1 MIFFINYH
9 PHFDDNTFKIWLNH
23 YSFTGLE
30 FNIVVSDA
38 DLTTFS
44 SNYPYSISKIISE
57 KPIDCLELT
66 INDFLFTYDRD
77 DNDNIVLNYNF
88 DINFIK
94 KSLCIGK
101 IFYAPIPD
109 KPLYSTFE
117 IPDFII
123 YKHSHHTNYT
133 IDGIKINGG
142 QQISDDIVCFSLKE
156 TKVMERT
163 CYLETLAIH
172 GNLTSGN
179 LVSGNVYN
187 HFLRNII
194 VNKDLLYAIM
204 WYPKAACTTIG
215 NIFCCVNNIKINK
228 SNEKN
233 LSYYRPKY
241 RFNPYLQGLNIIS
254 FTRNPYYRFLSTYI
268 DKHVYQDDLMY
279 LNLPGYKAFIE
290 RFSPNLL
297 NLSTFIQSKNYISD
311 HYLPFH
317 HFECYNYMMNKIK
330 NTNDLENKHILK
342 FYKIEDGLNN
352 ILYTFLSE
360 FHHEIDISI
369 LNLHENT
376 ILNKQP
382 FISTNYNEILSHDN
396 LSIYNNDEWKVYLTN
411 NALNYD
417 KILTREL
424 KNILYE
430 NYKEDFILFGYSK

>member
-1 MIFFINYH
+1 MIFFINYY

-66 INDFLFTYDRD
+66 IHDFLFTYDKD

-88 DINFIK
+88 DLNFIK

-172 GNLTSGN
+172 GNLTCGN

-228 SNEKN
+228 GNEKN

-254 FTRNPYYRFLSTYI
+254 FTRNPYYRFLSTFI
-268 DKHVYQDDLMY
+268 DKHIYQDDLMY

-290 RFSPNLL
+290 GFTSNLL
-297 NLSTFIQSKNYISD
+297 NLSTFLQSKNYISD

-330 NTNDLENKHILK
+330 NTNEKEKKHILK

-360 FHHEIDISI
+360 FYHEIDISI
-369 LNLHENT
+369 LNSHENT
-376 ILNKQP
+376 ILNKQV
-382 FISTNYNEILSHDN
+382 FISTNSNEILSHDN

-411 NALNYD
+411 NALIYD
-417 KILTREL
+417 KILTDEL

>member
-1 MIFFINYH
+1 MIFFIHYY

-23 YSFTGLE
+23 YSYTGLK

-88 DINFIK
+88 DLNFIK

-142 QQISDDIVCFSLKE
+142 EQISDDIVCFSLKE
-156 TKVMERT
+156 TKVMERS

-215 NIFCCVNNIKINK
+215 NIFCCVNNIKMNK

-254 FTRNPYYRFLSTYI
+254 FTRNPYYRFLSTFI
-268 DKHVYQDDLMY
+268 DKHIYQDDLMY

-290 RFSPNLL
+290 GFTPNLL
-297 NLSTFIQSKNYISD
+297 NLSTFLQSKNYISD

-317 HFECYNYMMNKIK
+317 HFECCKYLVNKIK
-330 NTNDLENKHILK
+330 NTNEQEKKHILK

-352 ILYTFLSE
+352 ILYTFLSQ

-369 LNLHENT
+369 LNSYENT
-376 ILNKQP
+376 ILNKQY
-382 FISTNYNEILSHDN
+382 FTSNNSNEILSHDKFI
-396 LSIYNNDEWKVYLTN
+396 IYNNDEWKLYLSN
-411 NALNYD
+411 HALNYD
-417 KILTREL
+417 IILTNELKKILFET
-424 KNILYE
+424 
-430 NYKEDFILFGYSK
+430 YKEDFLLFGYSE